1 MTHLSVKRNQM
12 EADISTQAVGLASSA
27 DFSLM
32 SLFLRAD
39 IIVKSVIIILIACS
53 VYSWAIIIEKLKLFK
68 KINSSSEEF
77 EEKFWRSKS
86 AETFY
91 NSLPNKIED
100 PMASLFKESMQSV
113 LKSRSKSNLMERLG
127 GTLEVGIEKQ
137 MTKIEKGFT
146 FLATVGSTAP
156 FIGLF
161 GTVWGIMNSFQSI
174 AISRN
179 TSLAIVAPGIA
190 EALFATALGLL
201 AAIPAVIAYNRF
213 NTDSKK
219 YSQKLES
226 FSKRFISII

>member
-1 MTHLSVKRNQM
+1 M
-12 EADISTQAVGLASSA
+12 ETDIASQAVGLASNT
-27 DFSLM
+27 DFSLV

-39 IIVKSVIIILIACS
+39 IIVKSVMIILVVFSI
-53 VYSWAIIIEKLKLFK
+53 YSWAIIFDKIRLFR
-68 KINSSSEEF
+68 KINKSAEEF
-77 EEKFWRSKS
+77 EEKFWKSKS

-91 NSLPNKIED
+91 NNLPSTTND
-100 PMASLFKESMQSV
+100 PMAELFKSSMQMV
-113 LKSRSKSNLMERLG
+113 MKSRSRSNLSERLAG
-127 GTLEVGIEKQ
+127 VLEANIEKQ
-137 MTKIEKGFT
+137 MTNVDKNYT

-201 AAIPAVIAYNRF
+201 AAIPAVVAYNKF
-213 NTDSKK
+213 SNDSKK
-219 YSQKLES
+219 YSQKLEN

>member
-1 MTHLSVKRNQM
+1 M
-12 EADISTQAVGLASSA
+12 EADISSQAVGLASSA
-27 DFSLM
+27 DFSLIN
-32 SLFLRAD
+32 LFIRAD
-39 IIVKSVIIILIACS
+39 IIVKSVIILLIVCS
-53 VYSWAIIIEKLKLFK
+53 VYSWAIIIDKFKLFK
-68 KINSSSEEF
+68 KINISSEEF

-91 NSLPNKIED
+91 NTLPSTIED
-100 PMASLFKESMQSV
+100 PMGSLFKESMQGL
-113 LKSRSKSNLMERLG
+113 LKSKSKTNLVEKMG
-127 GTLEVGIEKQ
+127 GILELGIEKQ
-137 MTKIEKGFT
+137 MSKIDKGFT

-201 AAIPAVIAYNRF
+201 AAIPAVVAYNKF
-213 NTDSKK
+213 NNDSKK

-226 FSKRFISII
+226 FSKRFLSII